1 MGIQHSIQHGIQHS
15 TQDGEKVIEFDQVR
29 KHYKDFQALKGITL
43 EVKRGEFIG
52 LLGPNGAGKTTLVEI
67 LQGLKK
73 QDSGAVR
80 VLGRTWQQD
89 SPYLRQRLSG
99 VLQET
104 LFIRKL
110 KVEEILNLF
119 GSFYGCSRQR
129 TQDVMELV
137 ELTEKRKAYVE
148 GLSGGQR
155 QRLALGVAIMNEP
168 EILILDEP
176 TTGLDPRFRHD
187 TWDILRKLNREKQST
202 MLLTTHY
209 MEEAEYL
216 CDRICIM
223 NKGEIIAQGSM
234 DNLLKQY
241 CHGDWVELSTQFP
254 ERLQPLSQHAQ
265 VLSYEFD
272 KKKNKIYMMTN
283 ESTSFVVYLFEFAK
297 QVNVNINE
305 LVVRKKTLDDLFMTL
320 AGRRFHE

>member
-1 MGIQHSIQHGIQHS
+1 MAIQKQE
-15 TQDGEKVIEFDQVR
+15 EKVIEFKQVR
-29 KHYKDFQALKGITL
+29 KQYKDYQALKGISL
-43 EVKRGEFIG
+43 DVYRGEFIG

-67 LQGLKK
+67 LEGLKK
-73 QDSGAVR
+73 ADSGSVR
-80 VLGRTWQQD
+80 VLGKTWQHD
-89 SPYLRQRLSG
+89 APYLRRRLSG

-104 LFIRKL
+104 LFINKL
-110 KVEEILNLF
+110 RVKEVLTLF
-119 GSFYGCSRQR
+119 GSFYGCSRHRVQE
-129 TQDVMELV
+129 VMELV
-137 ELTEKRKAYVE
+137 ELTEKHRTYVE

-187 TWDILRKLNREKQST
+187 TWDILRKLNREKKST

-223 NKGEIIAQGSM
+223 NKGEIIAQGGM
-234 DNLLKQY
+234 DELLKKY
-241 CHGDWVELSTQFP
+241 CNGDLIELTTRFP
-254 ERLQPLSQHAQ
+254 ERLQALSRHNR
-265 VLSYEFD
+265 VSSYEYD
-272 KKKNKIYMMTN
+272 ESKNRIRMIIDD
-283 ESTSFVVYLFEFAK
+283 SASFVTELFECAK
-297 QVNVNINE
+297 KADTDINE
-305 LVVRKKTLDDLFMTL
+305 LVIRKKTLDDLFMTL